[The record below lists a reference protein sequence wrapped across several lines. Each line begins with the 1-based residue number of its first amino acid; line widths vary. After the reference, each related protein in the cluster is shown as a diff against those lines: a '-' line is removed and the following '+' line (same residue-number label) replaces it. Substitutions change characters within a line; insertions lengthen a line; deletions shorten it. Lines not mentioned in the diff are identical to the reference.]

1 MTIRIRKFPFAEFVL
16 KVYSDCNLRCSY
28 CYVYFGKDQSW
39 KEKPKVVSEQ
49 VMRDT
54 ARRIAEHVK
63 TYGLKEIS
71 VVLHGGEPL
80 MAGVKLLIHYV
91 ELIREAVGDDCHVDA
106 TIQTNGT
113 LLTEK
118 RIQMLEEARIGIGV
132 SLDGGTAKLNRHRVF
147 LAGKPALKQTV
158 RGLKLLAARGER
170 NGFRAYRGILCTVE
184 VNNLPVEVFES
195 LLRFDPPSVNF
206 LLPHANHET
215 PPQAPEHRTWYVRA
229 IEQVQLLFSP
239 NPHQVFTVNDKPYG
253 VWLGELF
260 DRWFFDKRLT
270 THILLFESIISLL
283 RGGTSPSEEVGLSP
297 YVAVV
302 VETDGEIE
310 QVDALKTAFAGAPY
324 TGLNVHDDSF
334 DLALDHPA
342 IIARQMGVEGLS
354 PKCQMCTLKTL
365 CGGGNHTHRYKDG
378 HFNNPSVYCRDLEYI
393 IRHISQRIM
402 KVV

>member
-1 MTIRIRKFPFAEFVL
+1 MSIRIRKFPFTEFIL

-39 KEKPKVVSEQ
+39 KDKPRVVSEQ
-49 VMRDT
+49 VMSDT
-54 ARRIAEHVK
+54 AMRIAEHVK
-63 TYGLKEIS
+63 AYGLEEIS

-91 ELIREAVGDDCHVDA
+91 ELIREAVGDDCHVHA

-147 LAGKPALKQTV
+147 LAGKPALRQTV
-158 RGLKLLAARGER
+158 RGLKLLASRGER
-170 NGFRAYRGILCTVE
+170 DGFRVYRGILCTID
-184 VNNLPVEVFES
+184 VNNPPVEVFES
-195 LLRFDPPSVNF
+195 LLQFNPPAVNF
-206 LLPHANHET
+206 LFPLANHET
-215 PPQAPEHRTWYVRA
+215 PPPPVRKNWT
-229 IEQVQLLFSP
+229 IRFMEQFKLLFHPDSS
-239 NPHQVFTVNDKPYG
+239 QVSTELDKPYG

-260 DRWFFDKRLT
+260 DRWFNDKRLT
-270 THILLFESIISLL
+270 THILLFEAIISLL
-283 RGGTSPSEEVGLSP
+283 RGGTSSSEDVGLSP
-297 YVAVV
+297 FVAVV

-310 QVDALKTAFAGAPY
+310 QVDTLKTAFDGGPY
-324 TGLNVHDDSF
+324 TGLNVHTDNF
-334 DLALDHPA
+334 DLALDHPG
-342 IIARQMGVEGLS
+342 IIARQSGVEGLA
-354 PKCQMCTLKTL
+354 PKCQMCTLKNL

-393 IRHISQRIM
+393 LWYISKEIM
-402 KVV
+402 RVV